1 MCSHTHIYMY
11 IYKREDFELSMFS
24 SLLNESIFNI
34 PNLLLGIL
42 SKKKKLVNSFQTYKV
57 V

>member
-1 MCSHTHIYMY
+1 MYKYIYKY
-11 IYKREDFELSMFS
+11 IFVYVFKYLYLYMNMYKREDFELSIFS

-42 SKKKKLVNSFQTYKV
+42 SKKN
-57 V
+57 

>member
-1 MCSHTHIYMY
+1 MY
-11 IYKREDFELSMFS
+11 IYKREDFELPMFS

-42 SKKKKLVNSFQTYKV
+42 SKKNYLVNSFQTYKV